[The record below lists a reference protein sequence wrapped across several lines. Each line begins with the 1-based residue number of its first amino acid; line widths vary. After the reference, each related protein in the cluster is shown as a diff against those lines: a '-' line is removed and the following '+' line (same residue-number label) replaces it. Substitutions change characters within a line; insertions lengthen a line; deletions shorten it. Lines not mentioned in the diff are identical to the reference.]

1 MLTKNQ
7 QKYIRSLSLKKNRD
21 ADQVF
26 LAEGSKVVGDLL
38 GHFPCKLLAGPDRF
52 LRAHGKKAETTVLAT
67 EEEIARASLLKSP
80 REVLALFDQTP
91 LHDVLSE
98 EALLELPTRELVLL
112 LDDVQDPG
120 NLGTI
125 IRIADWFGITTIICS
140 LDTADVYNP
149 KVVQATM
156 GSIAR
161 VKVAYTD
168 LAQYLSALPSG
179 TPVFATELNGEN
191 IYERELPQHGIIIMG
206 NEGNGISNEVKALVS
221 DRLLIPTF
229 ATTADKADSLN
240 VAVATAIVCSEFKRK
255 SAIGTNK

>member
-21 ADQVF
+21 ADQDF

-52 LRAHGKKAETTVLAT
+52 IRAHGKKAETTVLAT

-112 LDDVQDPG
+112 LEDVQDPG

-125 IRIADWFGITTIICS
+125 IRLADWFGIHHLVCS
-140 LDTADVYNP
+140 LHTADVFSP

-156 GSIAR
+156 GSLAR
-161 VKVAYTD
+161 VRVHYLDPLEYVSELPTD
-168 LAQYLSALPSG
+168 
-179 TPVFATELNGEN
+179 TPVYGTFLDGKNLYDEALSNRGV
-191 IYERELPQHGIIIMG
+191 IVMG
-206 NEGNGISNEVKALVS
+206 NEGKGISEALAES
-221 DRLLIPTF
+221 ITHRLYIPNYPIGTP
-229 ATTADKADSLN
+229 TGESLN
-240 VAVATAIVCSEFKRK
+240 VAIATAVTCAEFRRQMLAKGK
-255 SAIGTNK
+255 

>member
-21 ADQVF
+21 ADHVF

-38 GHFPCKLLAGPDRF
+38 GHYPCKLLAGPDRF
-52 LRAHGKKAETTVLAT
+52 IRAYGKKAETTVLAT

-125 IRIADWFGITTIICS
+125 IRLADWFGIHHVVCS
-140 LDTADVYNP
+140 LHTADVFSP

-156 GSIAR
+156 GSLAR
-161 VKVAYTD
+161 VRVHYLDPLEYVSELPTD
-168 LAQYLSALPSG
+168 
-179 TPVFATELNGEN
+179 TPVYGTFLDGKN
-191 IYERELPQHGIIIMG
+191 IYDEQLTDKGLIVMG
-206 NEGNGISNEVKALVS
+206 NEGKGISAALT
-221 DRLLIPTF
+221 DYITHRLYIPNYPIGTP
-229 ATTADKADSLN
+229 TGESLN
-240 VAVATAIVCSEFKRK
+240 VAIATAVTCAEFRRQMLAKGK
-255 SAIGTNK
+255 

>member
-26 LAEGSKVVGDLL
+26 LGEGSKVVGDLL
-38 GHFPCKLLAGPDRF
+38 GHFPCKLLAGPDHF
-52 LRAHGKKAETTVLAT
+52 LRSYGKKAETTVLAT

-125 IRIADWFGITTIICS
+125 LRLADWFGIHHVVCS
-140 LDTADVYNP
+140 LHTADVFSP

-156 GSIAR
+156 GSLAR
-161 VKVAYTD
+161 VRVH
-168 LAQYLSALPSG
+168 YLDPLEYLNELPAE
-179 TPVFATELNGEN
+179 TPVYGTFLDGKN
-191 IYERELPQHGIIIMG
+191 IYDEQLTDKGIIVMG
-206 NEGNGISNEVKALVS
+206 NEGKGISEALRQRIS
-221 DRLLIPTF
+221 HKLLIPNYP
-229 ATTADKADSLN
+229 ADSETAESLN
-240 VAVATAIVCSEFKRK
+240 VAVATAITCSEFRRRMLKR
-255 SAIGTNK
+255 